1 MKCFILILV
10 VLPVLSCSFDNKTG
24 IWKDASD
31 ISVNNQ
37 GSKSIENNEN
47 ERRYEDI
54 FVKNKIFN
62 EEKNSP
68 SNFIFKLDGQEIT
81 DNWLE
86 QYGDK
91 TNNISNFSYGG
102 YKTLLS
108 KSSKLGKLSSNKN
121 VIFYDEKLI
130 TTDHK
135 GKIFIYSLSLKK
147 KIFEYNFYKKNF
159 KKFNKK
165 IYLVVSG
172 DVLYAAD
179 NLGYMYAIDLNNKSL
194 LWAKNYG
201 IPFRSNLKIIDK
213 QIILADQDNL
223 IYSINLKTGAKNW
236 QFATTQTFLKS
247 DFENNFVIS
256 KLQDSLFFLNTSG
269 ELYSINYSSQK
280 INWIINFRGASLP
293 GDTKLFL
300 SQPVVVKNN
309 SLIISTENAILH
321 YNTMTSFKNWSFPSN
336 AILKPILTSNYTYL
350 LSANNL
356 LICIENKTGKVLWSK
371 NVYKNISEKIIKK
384 IGKLYDFKI
393 ANDELKIFSRNGYL
407 LSFNYRSGNAE
418 YIKEISKKGISSEVF
433 FVKDTMYL
441 LDNNNRLLK
450 FN

>member
-147 KIFEYNFYKKNF
+147 KIF
-159 KKFNKK
+159 
-165 IYLVVSG
+165 
-172 DVLYAAD
+172 
-179 NLGYMYAIDLNNKSL
+179 
-194 LWAKNYG
+194 
-201 IPFRSNLKIIDK
+201 
-213 QIILADQDNL
+213 
-223 IYSINLKTGAKNW
+223 
-236 QFATTQTFLKS
+236 
-247 DFENNFVIS
+247 
-256 KLQDSLFFLNTSG
+256 
-269 ELYSINYSSQK
+269 
-280 INWIINFRGASLP
+280 
-293 GDTKLFL
+293 
-300 SQPVVVKNN
+300 
-309 SLIISTENAILH
+309 
-321 YNTMTSFKNWSFPSN
+321 
-336 AILKPILTSNYTYL
+336 
-350 LSANNL
+350 
-356 LICIENKTGKVLWSK
+356 
-371 NVYKNISEKIIKK
+371 
-384 IGKLYDFKI
+384 
-393 ANDELKIFSRNGYL
+393 
-407 LSFNYRSGNAE
+407 
-418 YIKEISKKGISSEVF
+418 
-433 FVKDTMYL
+433 
-441 LDNNNRLLK
+441 
-450 FN
+450 